1 MLSPA
6 ADQLLS
12 NVEARLEEVA
22 RAVAGKDAEGLA
34 LACAELRHS
43 MQMCSHG
50 LAQLAPKQRQL
61 ATLRVKRI
69 QTLLGNQ
76 RGGVARQSARVELA
90 LQAIM
95 PASRSSTYGN
105 AKGPYGTGVT
115 QTGAFK
121 LLAA

>member
-12 NVEARLEEVA
+12 NVEAKLEEVS
-22 RAVAGKDAEGLA
+22 RAVAGQDAQA
-34 LACAELRHS
+34 LERACAELRHG
-43 MQMCSHG
+43 MQLFAHG
-50 LAQLAPKQRQL
+50 WAQLAPKQRQQASL
-61 ATLRVKRI
+61 CVKRI
-69 QTLLGNQ
+69 QALLGNQ

-105 AKGPYGTGVT
+105 AKSPYGTGVT